1 MKMFRMMLMGTAAVG
16 LTAAAM
22 STASAGEVEKSMGVS
37 GHVNRAVVVG
47 DDGED
52 GFILHNDPHNISQSR
67 IRAKASAKSESLTIG
82 ATIELGVSSGASV
95 TQDGASTASNSFRVR
110 HSFVHLSNSMGKLRI
125 GQTAH
130 ANDTLGNVDMS
141 STGNA
146 ESFDGSVSDG
156 VLFHTTGSLVAA
168 AGVSVATANGGV
180 GSSGRLSGI
189 SYDSPNLSGF
199 GVTVSHTHSGS
210 GSGILTYNADFDGV
224 AVKAQAGAENLSG
237 ETNDSTVRYGLGF
250 KLANGLNLS
259 GTYAKISRNSTNADV
274 AGTATADPVTIYAKL
289 GYDLA
294 VSDMGKTGLAVSY
307 RNAKD
312 TTLNG
317 DKFKQYSFLVS
328 QSLTDYGTTVY
339 GGLSQYE
346 YDTTAG
352 NFDDIT
358 AGFMGVKVVF

>member
-1 MKMFRMMLMGTAAVG
+1 MTKFRMMLMGTAAVG

-37 GHVNRAVVVG
+37 GHVNRAVVMG
-47 DDGED
+47 DDGYE

-67 IRAKASAKSESLTIG
+67 IRTKASAKSESLTIG
-82 ATIELGVSSGASV
+82 ATVELGVSSGASV
-95 TQDGASTASNSFRVR
+95 TQDGSSTASNSFRIR

-156 VLFHTTGSLVAA
+156 VKFHTSGSLTQA
-168 AGVSVATANGGV
+168 AGVSVATANGGP
-180 GSSGRLSGI
+180 GSAGRTSGI
-189 SYDSPNLSGF
+189 SYDTPNLSGF
-199 GVTVSHTHSGS
+199 KATISHTHNRSGS
-210 GSGILTYNADFDGV
+210 ALLTYSADFDGV
-224 AVKAQAGAENLSG
+224 KVKAQAGGEILSG
-237 ETNDSTVRYGLGF
+237 ETNDSAVRYGLGF

-259 GTYAKISRNSTNADV
+259 GTYAKVTRNSTNANI
-274 AGTATADPVTIYAKL
+274 AGTATKDPVTIYAKL
-289 GYDLA
+289 GYDLN
-294 VSDMGKTGLAVSY
+294 VSDMGKTGLAISY
-307 RNAKD
+307 RTAED
-312 TTLNG
+312 QATNG
-317 DKFKQYSFLVS
+317 DEFKQYSFLVS
-328 QSLTDYGTTVY
+328 QSLSDYGTTIY
-339 GGLSQYE
+339 GGISQYE

-352 NFDDIT
+352 DFDDIT